1 MKAVIQ
7 RVQEAS
13 VRVDH
18 EIVGSIGRGMCIFL
32 GVVEGDTAEDAEWL
46 AKKIASLRIFTDAQG
61 KMSQD
66 IFSIS
71 GRCLVVSQFTL
82 AASCMN
88 GKRPDFTNAASSARA
103 KELYETFLHVLET
116 ELGAPPERGRFQS
129 MMQVSLVNDG
139 PVTFIIES
147 K

>member
-13 VRVDH
+13 VTVDH
-18 EIVGSIGRGMCIFL
+18 EVVGSIGRGMCIFL
-32 GVVEGDTAEDAEWL
+32 GVVEGDTEEDAEWL
-46 AKKIASLRIFTDAQG
+46 AKKVASLRIFTDAQG

-82 AASCMN
+82 AASCKN
-88 GKRPDFTNAASSARA
+88 G
-103 KELYETFLHVLET
+103 
-116 ELGAPPERGRFQS
+116 
-129 MMQVSLVNDG
+129 
-139 PVTFIIES
+139 
-147 K
+147 